1 MTCALWFVF
10 SILMARVLFFVF
22 LTLMNCALCFVFVTL
37 GTLRSDNGDVH
48 EKVTEK

>member
-10 SILMARVLFFVF
+10 SILMACVLFFVF

-37 GTLRSDNGDVH
+37 ETLRFDNGDVH